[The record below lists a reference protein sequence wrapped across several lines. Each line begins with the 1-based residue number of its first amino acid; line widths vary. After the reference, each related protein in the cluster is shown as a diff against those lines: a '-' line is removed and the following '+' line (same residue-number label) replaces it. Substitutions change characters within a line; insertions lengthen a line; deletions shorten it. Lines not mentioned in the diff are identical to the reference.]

1 MSGQQRN
8 AVVFHSGPLQVRQAA
23 DQSLL
28 LLAMLF
34 GAGYAINLPTG
45 VSGLYPANCFARQ
58 SDGTAKAETARNATA
73 Q

>member
-34 GAGYAINLPTG
+34 GAGYAI
-45 VSGLYPANCFARQ
+45 
-58 SDGTAKAETARNATA
+58 TAR
-73 Q
+73 